1 MADATTIDPSVQ
13 SKQTSKT
20 RAGRQKAA
28 KVDGVPS
35 KPTEGEIPPAAPP
48 PVAVAPKKRGR
59 KPKQTATVTDN
70 LPPQKNAI
78 AVAIA
83 DDKCGAA
90 GQPAGDT
97 VSGTGAPPL
106 AAAVPKKR
114 GRKPKQTAAVADN
127 PPLPKDAI
135 TGTGDNGGVADQP
148 AGNTVSATTKVPG
161 PMRDP
166 LPLRE
171 GRNTHPG
178 RRDGVQPT
186 PHRSSQQVATERSH
200 KQLELEEKLRIAE
213 EAKDMLAQMELED
226 ERFEEGIEE
235 EYEVDETEDDN
246 NEDDDDDEGDDEDE
260 GTGKAKVSPHPN
272 TEDGVDH
279 LPASQGKAKRK
290 AGKALRTEFRK
301 EINVKAAALRGARG
315 QKNAKPKDGM
325 ARFSPADLNPTQHTT
340 AGVAGTKT
348 TMGRVISEV
357 AIGGLDDTDIEV
369 VRPIAF
375 GPIYSQ
381 HQPPTIPPGGPG
393 LQLQHNHNR
402 RNNVRP
408 LRLLTT
414 DSGFLEDKND
424 VDTNHRPYVAQTKLK
439 IRAAVQP
446 QYGNPSMG
454 LTNALGPEHFVLQ
467 RTWAKV
473 FLPSLMYQFFIST
486 GPFQDFINNS
496 SPFVA
501 LVQEAFNA
509 MHPNVSYTVAAG
521 DAIVTTSFE
530 RLKSKRSLIASEA
543 LKHVKKYFEGDRFKD
558 RPEDVKSHVWWALRP
573 DGLAYQA
580 SPTPIDCPFDRKSPE
595 YIPPKGRYQSDFI
608 VPVIRKYIA
617 LAEGSA
623 ILPQLGAE
631 NPPIGLYIVVLVA
644 VERAFKTF
652 VKGTFKDPPQ
662 FSNENTWRSIND
674 FRASLLRLDTERWD
688 RILGALGASD
698 VLGADPDAGLST
710 LSAYRGD
717 LLSFTSPMK
726 GSGNWK

>member
-83 DDKCGAA
+83 DDK
-90 GQPAGDT
+90 
-97 VSGTGAPPL
+97 S
-106 AAAVPKKR
+106 AVPKKR

-135 TGTGDNGGVADQP
+135 TGT
-148 AGNTVSATTKVPG
+148 
-161 PMRDP
+161 
-166 LPLRE
+166 E

-186 PHRSSQQVATERSH
+186 PRRSSQQVATERSH
-200 KQLELEEKLRIAE
+200 KQLELEEKLCIAE

-226 ERFEEGIEE
+226 KRFEEGIEE
-235 EYEVDETEDDN
+235 ECRIDEVDETEDDN

-369 VRPIAF
+369 VRPITF

-393 LQLQHNHNR
+393 LQLQRNHNR
-402 RNNVRP
+402 RNNVCP

-414 DSGFLEDKND
+414 DSGND

-446 QYGNPSMG
+446 QYRNPSMG

-509 MHPNVSYTVAAG
+509 THPNVSYTVAAG
-521 DAIVTTSFE
+521 DAIVTTVSYARILGTPQTE
-530 RLKSKRSLIASEA
+530 RSLIASEA

-558 RPEDVKSHVWWALRP
+558 RPEDVKSHVWWALCP

-662 FSNENTWRSIND
+662 FSNENTWCSIND
-674 FRASLLRLDTERWD
+674 FRASLLHLDTERWD

-698 VLGADPDAGLST
+698 VLGADPDVGLST